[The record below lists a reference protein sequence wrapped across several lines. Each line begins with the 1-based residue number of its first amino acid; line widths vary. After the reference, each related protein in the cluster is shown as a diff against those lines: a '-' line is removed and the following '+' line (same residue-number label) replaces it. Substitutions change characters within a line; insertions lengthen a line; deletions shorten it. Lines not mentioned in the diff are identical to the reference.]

1 MKSTTKFLLALAPV
15 LLVAAC
21 GGGGDESLDDRLG
34 VADPKVRLV
43 HAVPLAP
50 NVSLLRNTGAQAGDV
65 TNLPYK
71 GASRYFDVD
80 SGTAQWDVVTAT
92 TPAVAVGGVS
102 FDAQRGKKFTLIA
115 LPDAGSVT
123 TVSLIVDPYDVP
135 ITTDNA
141 RVRLFN
147 ASLNA
152 PNVDVYLTA
161 PAVDISTVAANFP
174 AVGYR
179 QAVPASGVNSNS
191 LEGGTY
197 TLRITTAGTKTV
209 IFTTPVTLAQNA
221 DWLLTTVP
229 GSVAA
234 DDVHVLVV
242 KSDEGAPATELV
254 NTP

>member
-1 MKSTTKFLLALAPV
+1 MKSLNKLLLALAPA

-21 GGGGDESLDDRLG
+21 GGGDESLDDRLG

-50 NVSLLRNTGAQAGDV
+50 NVSLLRNGGAQAGDV

-80 SGTAQWDVVTAT
+80 SGTAQWNVVTAT
-92 TPAVAVGGVS
+92 TPAASVGGVS

-115 LPDAGSVT
+115 VPDAGSVT
-123 TVSLIVDPYDVP
+123 TVSLIVDPYNVP
-135 ITTDNA
+135 LTTDNA

-147 ASLNA
+147 ASFNA
-152 PNVDVYLTA
+152 SNFDVYLTA
-161 PAVDISTVAANFP
+161 PTVDINTVTANFP
-174 AVGYR
+174 AVGYK
-179 QAVPASGVNSNS
+179 QAVPASSANSS
-191 LEGGTY
+191 ALEGGTY
-197 TLRITTAGTKTV
+197 RLRITTAGTKTV
-209 IFTTPVTLAQNA
+209 IFTAPVALAQNA
-221 DWLLTTVP
+221 DWLLATVP
-229 GSVAA
+229 GSVAPN
-234 DDVHVLVV
+234 DVRVLVI

>member
-1 MKSTTKFLLALAPV
+1 MKPINKFLFALTPL

-21 GGGGDESLDDRLG
+21 GGGDESLDDRLG
-34 VADPKVRLV
+34 LADPKVRLV

-50 NVSLLRNTGAQAGDV
+50 NVSLLRNGGAQAGDV

-71 GASRYFDVD
+71 GASRYFDVE
-80 SGTAQWDVVTAT
+80 SGTAQWNVVTAT
-92 TPAVAVGGVS
+92 TPAAQVGGVS

-115 LPDAGSVT
+115 VPDAGSVT
-123 TVSLIVDPYDVP
+123 TVSLIVDPYNVP
-135 ITTDNA
+135 ITTDTA

-147 ASLNA
+147 ASFNA
-152 PNVDVYLTA
+152 PNFDVYLTG
-161 PAVDISTVAANFP
+161 PAVNITTVAATFP
-174 AVGYR
+174 AVGYK
-179 QAVPASGVNSNS
+179 QAVPASSANSS
-191 LEGGTY
+191 ALEGGTY

-209 IFTTPVTLAQNA
+209 IFTTPITLAQNA

-234 DDVHVLVV
+234 NDVRVLVI